1 MISEVLKIGPHV
13 TVAPV
18 VHGSGDFAWEIRRLM
33 LSNSFDCVAVPL
45 PESFQVDV
53 EQAILSLPTPSAVF
67 QRDRSAVKAK
77 EWKPD
82 ENAKGFGEEPEGFD
96 EDLNFDDDDF
106 DDDDLETASYVPID
120 PCQPVIAALRAAMGD
135 RIPRRFIDLE
145 TSPFVPHSRVLPDG
159 YALKQLS
166 LEKFAAAVA
175 PFTTAPNDQQWRD
188 RIDYMAWQLRQ
199 LSVDFKNILFVCSV
213 LDWPWVR
220 QAFNSK
226 ELTCPVESDVEPT
239 EQFEVRPNSYYFLL
253 GELPLITGLYEQARA
268 TLDDDENLSIDGVK
282 ELLLDARDHYL
293 AEYKKRARK
302 ITPSL
307 LKQCLQY
314 IRNLTLIEHRF
325 SPQLITIVTAAQ
337 QVAGDGYA
345 LSVLESAKKYPAI
358 KSLDLPEIGMSI
370 DQAALP
376 DGELVDINNRL
387 PGPPTV
393 ISEIKLIPKPD
404 ETQQLDWQQK
414 WNPYS
419 QCSWPAEDQTIENF
433 RQTVFDRAQ
442 EVIGADLAKTEKFTT
457 SIKDGIDIRDTV
469 RHWYNGD
476 IYVKVLPPNRG
487 RLDCA
492 VMLFDSPADPRDY
505 AWRTTWF
512 AEHKDESTLAFFA
525 TDFTQQPV
533 GPGICLANYGGAMF
547 LYPPVAIPDIWQDPR
562 LEFATTLE
570 EQVIG
575 AACLHS
581 QSPHIALLSPKAP
594 GYAWRQIA
602 KKFKKKL
609 IHLPLSRFGD
619 ETVQQLRMVHV
630 LNGKDV
636 RSYAAD
642 FIRRV

>member
-1 MISEVLKIGPHV
+1 
-13 TVAPV
+13 
-18 VHGSGDFAWEIRRLM
+18 M
-33 LSNSFDCVAVPL
+33 LSNSFDCLAVPL
-45 PESFQVDV
+45 PESFQTDV

-67 QRDRSAVKAK
+67 QQDRSAPMAK
-77 EWKPD
+77 EWSPERDAKSAE
-82 ENAKGFGEEPEGFD
+82 EN
-96 EDLNFDDDDF
+96 DF
-106 DDDDLETASYVPID
+106 DDAEPETASYVPID
-120 PCQPVIAALRAAMGD
+120 PCQPVIAALRTAMGD

-145 TSPFVPHSRVLPDG
+145 TSPFVPHARVLPDG
-159 YALKQLS
+159 YALKKLS
-166 LEKFAAAVA
+166 LEKFSAAVA
-175 PFTTAPNDQQWRD
+175 PFTTAPDNQQWRD
-188 RIDYMAWQLRQ
+188 RIAYMAWQLRQ
-199 LSVDFKNILFVCSV
+199 LSVDYKNILFVCSV
-213 LDWPWVR
+213 LDWPWIR
-220 QAFNSK
+220 EAFLSK
-226 ELTCPVESDVEPT
+226 QLTCPENAIVQPT
-239 EQFEVRPNSYYFLL
+239 ERVQVRPSSYYFLL
-253 GELPLITGLYEQARA
+253 GELPLITGLYEHARA
-268 TLDDDENLSIDGVK
+268 TLEDDENLSIDGVK

-293 AEYKKRARK
+293 VEYKNRARK

-307 LKQCLQY
+307 LKQCLKY

-325 SPQLITIVTAAQ
+325 SPQLTTIVTAAQ

-345 LSVLESAKKYPAI
+345 LSVLESAKKYPVTG
-358 KSLDLPEIGMSI
+358 SLNLPEIGMSI
-370 DQAALP
+370 DQAAFP
-376 DGELVDINNRL
+376 DGSLYDINSRL

-393 ISEIKLIPKPD
+393 MSEIKLIPKPD
-404 ETQQLDWQQK
+404 ESQKLDWQQR

-442 EVIGADLAKTEKFTT
+442 EVLGSDLARTEKFTT

-469 RHWYNGD
+469 RHWYDGE

-512 AEHKDESTLAFFA
+512 AEHQNESTLAFFA

-547 LYPPVAIPDIWQDPR
+547 LFPPVAIPDIWQDPR

-570 EQVIG
+570 EQLIG
-575 AACLHS
+575 AACLHAK
-581 QSPHIALLSPKAP
+581 SPHIALLSPKAP
-594 GYAWRQIA
+594 GYAWKQIA

-609 IHLPLSRFGD
+609 IHLPLSRFSD

-630 LNGKDV
+630 LNGKEV